1 MRVDER
7 AHSLKRSSTP
17 ATFRK
22 IQAIEIGNDF
32 TKVTRVVTANYSDL
46 INNLKPGHVVVK
58 NLYVGI
64 NASDVNYTNGKY
76 IPGIKP

>member
-1 MRVDER
+1 M
-7 AHSLKRSSTP
+7 
-17 ATFRK
+17 TFRK

-32 TKVTRVVTANYSDL
+32 SEVTRVVSVDYQDL
-46 INNLKPGHVVVK
+46 ASKLKPHYAIVK

-64 NASDVNYTNGKY
+64 NASDVNFTNGKY